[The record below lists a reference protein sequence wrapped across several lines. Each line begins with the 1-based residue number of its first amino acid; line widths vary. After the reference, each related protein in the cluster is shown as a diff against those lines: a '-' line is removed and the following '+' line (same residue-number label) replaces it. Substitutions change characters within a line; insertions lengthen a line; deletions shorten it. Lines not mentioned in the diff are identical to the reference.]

1 MILNPTIAF
10 VPLAWVSGVYIV
22 VIVTSSNFILLSFIS
37 LINSLD
43 TPYPCD
49 TTSILMQ
56 HLLKML
62 LILIGSLLLAVEYS
76 GK

>member
-10 VPLAWVSGVYIV
+10 VPLACVSGVYIV

-49 TTSILMQ
+49 TTSIFDAAFAENALNPDWE
-56 HLLKML
+56 
-62 LILIGSLLLAVEYS
+62 SLTLTL
-76 GK
+76 